1 MPFMLRAALVAATL
15 NAVPAL
21 ATPLTLEQAVA
32 RATASAPAMAASR
45 AAVDAA
51 RGGRV
56 QAAVRPNPVI
66 SIDAENF
73 VGAPLGPTFREQAQI
88 TATYE
93 QRLER
98 AGKRTARI
106 ALADAD
112 IAVAQAAG
120 AVLGL
125 DLAQQVQ
132 RAFGDVLLA
141 DEAVAVATRALAIE
155 QTLAKEARRR
165 VTAARDPL
173 FVGTA
178 ADARVAKAALALA
191 QAKARA
197 QNARAA
203 LAQFWGGAAV
213 AEEVSGDLLALPGL
227 ATLAAIDDRAA
238 AAEIARAGAALAS
251 EQALARQDW
260 TVGAGTR
267 WIRQTQ
273 SAALVAS
280 VSIPIGRF
288 DRNQG
293 NIARAAADRARAE
306 FAAEA
311 ARLDRQ
317 RQLDRLLR
325 EARLAA
331 EQAQAIRND
340 LLPRHQ
346 KALAQVRE
354 GYARGGFAFR
364 DLQDAAD
371 RIIAAEDD
379 YLAALAAVRA
389 AAADIDR
396 LTGRLASVAGNAE
409 QETR

>member
-1 MPFMLRAALVAATL
+1 MSFLSCAALVAVAL
-15 NAVPAL
+15 LAVPTL
-21 ATPLTLEQAVA
+21 AEPLTLEQSVA
-32 RATASAPAMAASR
+32 RAAANAPNLSAGA

-51 RGGRV
+51 RAGRI
-56 QAAVRPNPVI
+56 QAGVRPNPVI
-66 SIDAENF
+66 VVEAENF
-73 VGAPLGPTFREQAQI
+73 AGTSFDQTFRQAQI
-88 TATYE
+88 TGTYT
-93 QRLER
+93 QQLER
-98 AGKRTARI
+98 GSKRVARV
-106 ALADAD
+106 ALAEAE

-120 AVLGL
+120 AVLRL

-141 DEAVAVATRALAIE
+141 DEAVMVAGRALAIE
-155 QTLAKEARRR
+155 RGLATEARRR

-178 ADARVAKAALALA
+178 ADARVATAALALS
-191 QAKARA
+191 QARTRA
-197 QNARAA
+197 TAARAA
-203 LAQFWGGAAV
+203 LAQFWGG
-213 AEEVSGDLLALPGL
+213 SGDGLEVKGDPLDRPRTAALSP
-227 ATLAAIDDRAA
+227 IDARVAA
-238 AAEIARAGAALAS
+238 ADVIRAGAVLAN

-267 WIRQTQ
+267 FIKQTE
-273 SAALVAS
+273 SLALVAT
-280 VSIPIGRF
+280 VSIPLGRF

-293 NIARAAADRARAE
+293 NIARARADRARAE

-317 RQLDRLLR
+317 RRLDRLR
-325 EARLAA
+325 RDADLAISA
-331 EQAQAIRND
+331 ATAIRID
-340 LLPRHQ
+340 LLPRHR

-379 YLAALAAVRA
+379 YLAALAALRTA
-389 AAADIDR
+389 EAGIDR
-396 LTGRLASVAGNAE
+396 LTGRLAGAAE
-409 QETR
+409 METR

>member
-1 MPFMLRAALVAATL
+1 MSFILRAALVAVTL
-15 NAVPAL
+15 NAVPAQ
-21 ATPLTLEQAVA
+21 AAPLTLEQAVA
-32 RATASAPAMAASR
+32 RATASAPAIAAGR

-56 QAAVRPNPVI
+56 QAAVRPNPVV
-66 SIDAENF
+66 SINAENV
-73 VGAPLGPTFREQAQI
+73 VGVPVDRTFREQAQV

-120 AVLGL
+120 AVFGL

-132 RAFGDVLLA
+132 RAFSDVLLA
-141 DEAVAVATRALAIE
+141 DEAVAVATRTLAIE
-155 QTLAKEARRR
+155 ETLAREAQRR

-178 ADARVAKAALALA
+178 AEARVAKAVLALA
-191 QAKARA
+191 QARARA
-197 QNARAA
+197 QNTRAA
-203 LAQFWGGAAV
+203 LAQYWGGAAD
-213 AEEVSGDLLALPGL
+213 AMEVSGDLLALPRTG
-227 ATLAAIDDRAA
+227 TLAAADDRVA
-238 AAEIARAGAALAS
+238 AAEVARAGAALAR
-251 EQALARQDW
+251 EKTLARQDW

-267 WIRQTQ
+267 WIRPSQ
-273 SAALVAS
+273 SAALVAT

-293 NIARAAADRARAE
+293 NIARAAADRTRAE

-331 EQAQAIRND
+331 AQAQAIRSD
-340 LLPRHQ
+340 LLPRHR

-354 GYARGGFAFR
+354 GYARGGFTFR

-371 RIIAAEDD
+371 RIITAEDD

-389 AAADIDR
+389 AEAGIDR
-396 LTGRLASVAGNAE
+396 LTGRLADAVDGAE
-409 QETR
+409 PEKR